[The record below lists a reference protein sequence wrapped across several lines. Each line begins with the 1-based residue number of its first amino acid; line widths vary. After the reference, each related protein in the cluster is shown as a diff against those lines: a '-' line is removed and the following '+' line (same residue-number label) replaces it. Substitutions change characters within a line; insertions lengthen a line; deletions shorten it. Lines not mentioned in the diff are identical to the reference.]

1 MFHTSEI
8 NCKKVNFFM
17 RILRIRLK
25 DHVSSFEE
33 LLLKD
38 KFFRTYQENLPIFVS
53 EIKLKY

>member
-1 MFHTSEI
+1 
-8 NCKKVNFFM
+8 M
-17 RILRIRLK
+17 RILRIGLK

>member
-1 MFHTSEI
+1 
-8 NCKKVNFFM
+8 M